1 MAYSHLEIVPQATE
15 MMPSTTPAPAS
26 SGHLNWREGL
36 PALTGSLVTLRELR
50 ASDAPSLLAA
60 LGTHEV
66 TRLISPPPPTVE
78 GFEKF
83 ISWTQ
88 RQRETG
94 KSVAFGVVLK
104 GSDTVIGLFQV
115 RALQPGFD
123 VAEWGFALGSEFW
136 GKGLFMDAA
145 QLVLDFA
152 FDVIGVHRLEARAAL
167 KNGRG
172 NGALQKL
179 GAVQEAVLRGS
190 FLRDGVYLDQ
200 GFWTI
205 LSDAW
210 REKRV
215 SRGIVRI
222 VH

>member
-1 MAYSHLEIVPQATE
+1 
-15 MMPSTTPAPAS
+15 MPSTTPAPAP
-26 SGHLNWREGL
+26 SGHRDWRERL
-36 PALTGSLVTLRELR
+36 PVLTGALIELRELR
-50 ASDAPSLLAA
+50 ASDAPDLLTA
-60 LGTHEV
+60 LGTNEV

-83 ISWTQ
+83 ITWTE
-88 RQRETG
+88 RQREAG
-94 KSVAFGVVLK
+94 KSIAYGIVLK

-123 VAEWGFALGSEFW
+123 IAEWGFALGSGFW
-136 GKGLFMDAA
+136 GKGIFSDAA
-145 QLVLDFA
+145 RLVLDFA

-190 FLRDGVYLDQ
+190 FLRNGEYLDQ
-200 GFWTI
+200 AFWTI

-210 REKRV
+210 RETRTA
-215 SRGIVRI
+215 RRIVRI